1 MTDGNG
7 IKISENMI
15 SHAPH
20 KNTHGK
26 RRKLEIQRAFLYLT
40 INIAGYL
47 KFNGLVIPD
56 NAVHFLNV

>member
-1 MTDGNG
+1 
-7 IKISENMI
+7 MI